1 MSIYGPGPLQNQSAA
16 EEYGVATL
24 FLEKR
29 IAQWLD
35 KFQNLGVAEPSM
47 MGCVVALRVLAEAQ
61 PRLASAGLRDD
72 VVEGWR
78 DRYLAWLQKFRSKIK
93 VARGVSKEQ
102 MAELARKEFDALIRA
117 LRSG

>member
-1 MSIYGPGPLQNQSAA
+1 MSIYGPGPLENQSAA

-24 FLEKR
+24 FLEQR
-29 IAQWLD
+29 IAKWLD
-35 KFQNLGVAEPSM
+35 KFQDLGVTEPGV

-78 DRYLAWLQKFRSKIK
+78 DRYLAWLQKFHSK
-93 VARGVSKEQ
+93 VRVSRGVSKEE
-102 MAELARKEFDALIRA
+102 MGRLARKEFDALIRA
-117 LRSG
+117 IRSG